1 MDKLLYET
9 GFGIISKSLVCNP
22 NLSSEAK
29 SLFAY
34 FAAYAGNGDTA
45 FPSVELILYHMNWSK
60 TKFYK
65 YRNELEEKGYLKVEQ
80 IKEKGKFAHNIYRL
94 IAIPVENTT
103 KSPCPKKSDTVK
115 RDTVF
120 PDTENKDTKRNSLN
134 KNSINK
140 NSSINKKK
148 ETSLDKLIKDYTDNE
163 DLKEV
168 LIDFIK
174 MRKTIK
180 SPVTDR
186 ALKGILNKLD
196 QLANEDKTK
205 IGILEQSIIN
215 SWKSV
220 FPLKEQNK
228 FSTNSSVSK
237 NNNNI
242 QNSYKKGAGANVNE
256 TFRNYDPLIINE
268 LAMREQQEKIN
279 QLKNK

>member
-1 MDKLLYET
+1 MDKLIYET

-103 KSPCPKKSDTVK
+103 KSPCPKNSDTVK

-120 PDTENKDTKRNSLN
+120 PDTGNKDTKRNSLN

-140 NSSINKKK
+140 NSSINKK
-148 ETSLDKLIKDYTDNE
+148 ETSLDKLIKDYTENE

-174 MRKTIK
+174 MRKAIK
-180 SPVTDR
+180 SPATDR

-196 QLANEDKTK
+196 HLSNEDETK

-220 FPLKEQNK
+220 FPLKEQNS
-228 FSTNSSVSK
+228 FSTNSVSK

-242 QNSYKKGAGANVNE
+242 RNQYNKGAGANVNE
-256 TFRNYDPLIINE
+256 TFRNYDPSTINE

-279 QLKNK
+279 KLKNK

>member
-1 MDKLLYET
+1 MDKLIYET

-94 IAIPVENTT
+94 IAVPIENTI
-103 KSPCPKKSDTVK
+103 KSPCPKNSDTVK

-120 PDTENKDTKRNSLN
+120 SYTENKDTNINSIN

-140 NSSINKKK
+140 NSSINKKEK
-148 ETSLDKLIKDYTDNE
+148 QTSLDLIIKEYTTNE
-163 DLKEV
+163 ELVETLK
-168 LIDFIK
+168 DFIK
-174 MRKTIK
+174 MRKSIK

-186 ALKGILNKLD
+186 ALKGILKKLD
-196 QLANEDKTK
+196 QLATNNENK

-220 FPLKEQNK
+220 FPLKEQNS
-228 FSTNSSVSK
+228 FSTNSVSK

-242 QNSYKKGAGANVNE
+242 RNQYNKGAGANVNE
-256 TFRNYDPLIINE
+256 TFRNYDPSTINE

-279 QLKNK
+279 KLKNK

>member
-1 MDKLLYET
+1 VYET

-65 YRNELEEKGYLKVEQ
+65 YRNELEEKGYLRVEQ
-80 IKEKGKFAHNIYRL
+80 IKEKGRFAHNIYRL
-94 IAIPVENTT
+94 IAVPIENTT
-103 KSPCPKKSDTVK
+103 KPPCPKKPDTVK

-120 PDTENKDTKRNSLN
+120 PDTVNKDTKRNSLN

-140 NSSINKKK
+140 NSINKNSSINKK
-148 ETSLDKLIKDYTDNE
+148 ETSLDKLIKEYTDNVE
-163 DLKEV
+163 LIET

-174 MRKTIK
+174 MRKAIK

-196 QLANEDKTK
+196 QLASDDKNK

-215 SWKSV
+215 SWKGV

-237 NNNNI
+237 NSNNI
-242 QNSYKKGAGANVNE
+242 QKGAGANVNNAFAWY
-256 TFRNYDPLIINE
+256 TPDE
-268 LAMREQQEKIN
+268 LEKILLES
-279 QLKNK
+279 QKGKFD

>member
-1 MDKLLYET
+1 MDKLVYET

-65 YRNELEEKGYLKVEQ
+65 YRKELEDKGYLRVEQ

-94 IAIPVENTT
+94 IAIPIENTT
-103 KSPCPKKSDTVK
+103 KSPCPKNSDTVK

-120 PDTENKDTKRNSLN
+120 SYTVNKDAKRNSLN
-134 KNSINK
+134 KNSLNK
-140 NSSINKKK
+140 NSSNNKK
-148 ETSLDKLIKDYTDNE
+148 ETSLDKLIKEYTDN
-163 DLKEV
+163 KELIET
-168 LIDFIK
+168 LIDFMK
-174 MRKTIK
+174 MRKAIK

-196 QLANEDKTK
+196 ELASDDKNK

-215 SWKSV
+215 SWKGV
-220 FPLKEQNK
+220 FPLKQDK
-228 FSTNSSVSK
+228 FSNSDSNSVNK

-242 QNSYKKGAGANVNE
+242 QVKTRFHNINE
-256 TFRNYDPLIINE
+256 TFRNYSPDE
-268 LAMREQQEKIN
+268 LEKLLKASQEGKF
-279 QLKNK
+279 

>member
-1 MDKLLYET
+1 MYET

-94 IAIPVENTT
+94 IAVPIENTT
-103 KSPCPKKSDTVK
+103 KSPCPKNSDTVK

-120 PDTENKDTKRNSLN
+120 PDTENKDTKINSI
-134 KNSINK
+134 KINSINK
-140 NSSINKKK
+140 NSSINKKEK
-148 ETSLDKLIKDYTDNE
+148 ETSLDLIIKEYTTNE
-163 DLKEV
+163 ELVETLK
-168 LIDFIK
+168 DFIK
-174 MRKTIK
+174 MRKSIK

-186 ALKGILNKLD
+186 ALKGILKKLD
-196 QLANEDKTK
+196 QLATNNENK

-228 FSTNSSVSK
+228 FSANSSVNK

-242 QNSYKKGAGANVNE
+242 QPKTRFHNINE
-256 TFRNYDPLIINE
+256 TFRQYEPDE
-268 LAMREQQEKIN
+268 LERL
-279 QLKNK
+279 LKESQKGKFD

>member
-1 MDKLLYET
+1 MDKLIYET

-140 NSSINKKK
+140 NSSINKK
-148 ETSLDKLIKDYTDNE
+148 ETSLDKLIKDYTENE

-174 MRKTIK
+174 MRKAIK
-180 SPVTDR
+180 SPATDR

-196 QLANEDKTK
+196 QLADEDEIK

-228 FSTNSSVSK
+228 FSNSSVSK

-242 QNSYKKGAGANVNE
+242 QNSYKKGAGANVNNS
-256 TFRNYDPLIINE
+256 FAGYAPDE
-268 LAMREQQEKIN
+268 LEKILLES
-279 QLKNK
+279 QKGKFD

>member
-1 MDKLLYET
+1 MDKLIYET

-242 QNSYKKGAGANVNE
+242 QNSYKKGAGANVNNAFAGY
-256 TFRNYDPLIINE
+256 TPDE
-268 LAMREQQEKIN
+268 LEKILLES
-279 QLKNK
+279 QKGKFD

>member
-1 MDKLLYET
+1 MDRLIYET

-65 YRNELEEKGYLKVEQ
+65 YRKELEDKGYLKVEQ

-103 KSPCPKKSDTVK
+103 NSPCPKNSDTVK

-120 PDTENKDTKRNSLN
+120 PDTENKDTKINSIN

-140 NSSINKKK
+140 NSINKKEK
-148 ETSLDKLIKDYTDNE
+148 ETSLDLIIKEYTTNE
-163 DLKEV
+163 ELVETLK
-168 LIDFIK
+168 DFIK
-174 MRKTIK
+174 MRKSIK

-186 ALKGILNKLD
+186 ALKGILKKLD
-196 QLANEDKTK
+196 QLATNNENK

-228 FSTNSSVSK
+228 FSTNSSVNK

-242 QNSYKKGAGANVNE
+242 QPKTRFHNINE
-256 TFRNYDPLIINE
+256 TFRRYETDE
-268 LAMREQQEKIN
+268 LERL
-279 QLKNK
+279 LKESQKGKFD

>member
-1 MDKLLYET
+1 MDKLVYET

-94 IAIPVENTT
+94 IAVPIENTT
-103 KSPCPKKSDTVK
+103 KSPCPKNSDTVK

-120 PDTENKDTKRNSLN
+120 PDTENKDTKINSIN

-140 NSSINKKK
+140 NSINKKEK
-148 ETSLDKLIKDYTDNE
+148 ETSLDLIIKEYTTNE
-163 DLKEV
+163 ELVETLK
-168 LIDFIK
+168 DFIK
-174 MRKTIK
+174 MRKSIK

-186 ALKGILNKLD
+186 ALKGILKKLD
-196 QLANEDKTK
+196 QLATNNENK

-228 FSTNSSVSK
+228 FSTNSSVNK

-242 QNSYKKGAGANVNE
+242 QPKTRFHNINE
-256 TFRNYDPLIINE
+256 TFRQYEPDE
-268 LAMREQQEKIN
+268 LERF
-279 QLKNK
+279 LKESQKGKFD